1 MEVAP
6 RCCADAQHMWR
17 GLEVWSRLISS
28 WRWLTTHLLKLLR
41 TTQSA
46 LSRAPRQ
53 NIERLLADV
62 ADGQVDVVL
71 AFANDRLYRRVE
83 DQLRLMRALEAV
95 GGRIVTVNDSESDP
109 TNAGGQLTVGVLADV
124 GAYES
129 KLKANKW
136 GLGDVSSDRR
146 GGDVAV
152 SYYQLTGFYRA
163 SSIHASMSSRLTP
176 GRSPHSP
183 RRWGLR
189 ISIPASMLGVNHGA
203 GCSAR
208 RDRFDFP
215 GPGHTSSPVF
225 S

>member
-1 MEVAP
+1 MTTLSGGRVLVACCSSAKAGPRPGWMAWRSLLVVAP
-6 RCCADAQHMWR
+6 THSMWR

-83 DQLRLMRALEAV
+83 DQLRLMRALDAV
-95 GGRIVTVNDSESDP
+95 SGRIVTVNDSESDP

-124 GAYES
+124 GA
-129 KLKANKW
+129 
-136 GLGDVSSDRR
+136 
-146 GGDVAV
+146 
-152 SYYQLTGFYRA
+152 
-163 SSIHASMSSRLTP
+163 
-176 GRSPHSP
+176 
-183 RRWGLR
+183 
-189 ISIPASMLGVNHGA
+189 
-203 GCSAR
+203 
-208 RDRFDFP
+208 
-215 GPGHTSSPVF
+215 
-225 S
+225 